1 MPISFSLYDA
11 YVISVVSV
19 WPLAI
24 IVSGVALFAAYCFSK
39 SRIGRL
45 LAVLVAA
52 LCLYP
57 LVYWGSVV

>member
-1 MPISFSLYDA
+1 MLISFNLFDA
-11 YVISVVSV
+11 YVFSVVSV

-24 IVSGVALFAAYCFSK
+24 IVSGVALFAAYGFSK
-39 SRIGRL
+39 SRVWRS

>member
-1 MPISFSLYDA
+1 MLISFNLFDA
-11 YVISVVSV
+11 YVISRCFC
-19 WPLAI
+19 LAAGDHCLRSSA
-24 IVSGVALFAAYCFSK
+24 VCSLRFLEEPGMAM
-39 SRIGRL
+39 